1 MHILLCLFC
10 QHSYND
16 FEKGVS
22 LRQGP
27 SSLAG
32 LSCYFSV
39 DFDGDD
45 FNMVLDFS
53 AIQCLKVSSLPL
65 SPRETCGVGKNLTP
79 LIFDFRSYEA
89 KKLSFQ
95 CPGSIV
101 SVTPSRSVE
110 K

>member
-32 LSCYFSV
+32 LSCYFSA

-53 AIQCLKVSSLPL
+53 AIQCLKASSLPL
-65 SPRETCGVGKNLTP
+65 FPRETCGVGKNLTP
-79 LIFDFRSYEA
+79 LIVDFRSYKA

>member
-32 LSCYFSV
+32 LSCYFSA

-45 FNMVLDFS
+45 FNMVLDFFGDS
-53 AIQCLKVSSLPL
+53 VFK
-65 SPRETCGVGKNLTP
+65 GVFTTPFFLGKHVVLGK
-79 LIFDFRSYEA
+79 I
-89 KKLSFQ
+89 
-95 CPGSIV
+95 
-101 SVTPSRSVE
+101 
-110 K
+110 

>member
-32 LSCYFSV
+32 LSCYFFA

-53 AIQCLKVSSLPL
+53 AIQCFKVSSLPPFFL
-65 SPRETCGVGKNLTP
+65 FSCGFGRNRTP
-79 LIFDFRSYEA
+79 LIFDFRNYKA
-89 KKLSFQ
+89 KQLSFQ

>member
-32 LSCYFSV
+32 LRCYFSA

-53 AIQCLKVSSLPL
+53 AIQCFKVSSLLPFFL
-65 SPRETCGVGKNLTP
+65 GKYVVLGE
-79 LIFDFRSYEA
+79 I
-89 KKLSFQ
+89 
-95 CPGSIV
+95 
-101 SVTPSRSVE
+101 
-110 K
+110 

>member
-32 LSCYFSV
+32 LSCYFSA

-45 FNMVLDFS
+45 FNMVLDFFGDS
-53 AIQCLKVSSLPL
+53 VFK
-65 SPRETCGVGKNLTP
+65 GVFTTP
-79 LIFDFRSYEA
+79 FS
-89 KKLSFQ
+89 
-95 CPGSIV
+95 
-101 SVTPSRSVE
+101 
-110 K
+110 

>member
-1 MHILLCLFC
+1 MYILLCLFC

-32 LSCYFSV
+32 LSCYFSA

-53 AIQCLKVSSLPL
+53 AISVLRCVHYPFFL
-65 SPRETCGVGKNLTP
+65 GKLAV
-79 LIFDFRSYEA
+79 LGKI
-89 KKLSFQ
+89 
-95 CPGSIV
+95 
-101 SVTPSRSVE
+101 
-110 K
+110 